1 MIGIYKIT
9 NKNNGKVYIGQSNNV
24 ERRLSEHKQKRTQ
37 TIDNIIN
44 VLGVE
49 NFDFEI
55 VEECNQDDLDKK
67 EKEYIEKYDS
77 VSNGYNI
84 QKGGVNNSIGEGNGR
99 ARVSEK
105 VAIISLLKRFM
116 KRILRAKSQKT
127 NFKLYGKENLGR
139 ISCQKF

>member
-55 VEECNQDDLDKK
+55 AEECNQDDLDKK

-84 QKGGVNNSIGEGNGR
+84 QKGGVNNSIGQEM
-99 ARVSEK
+99 VE
-105 VAIISLLKRFM
+105 
-116 KRILRAKSQKT
+116 Q
-127 NFKLYGKENLGR
+127 E
-139 ISCQKF
+139 